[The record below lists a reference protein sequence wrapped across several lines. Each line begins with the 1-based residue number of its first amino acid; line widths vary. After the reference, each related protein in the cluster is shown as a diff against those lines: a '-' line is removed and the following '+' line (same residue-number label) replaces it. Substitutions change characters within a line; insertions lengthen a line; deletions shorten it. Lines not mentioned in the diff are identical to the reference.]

1 MAFWT
6 SSNRS
11 EEAARSEAGLLTRLR
26 AGDMGA
32 FEALHREQAP
42 RLFALACRMLG
53 DEADAEDAL
62 QEVFLLAHRKLAGFK
77 GESSIGT
84 WLYRLMVNW
93 CLDRLRSRGH
103 RNDLRTD
110 GLEAEELA
118 DLAAPPAG
126 RFTVD
131 RLDLERAI
139 RQLADG
145 CRTVFVLHDVEG
157 FGHAEI
163 AATLGISEGT
173 SKSQLHKARYRLR
186 RLLVGAPAGVG
197 ATGRRERRD
206 NDLPRVS

>member
-11 EEAARSEAGLLTRLR
+11 EEAARSEDGLLARLR
-26 AGDMGA
+26 AGDVGA
-32 FEALHREQAP
+32 FETLHREQAP
-42 RLFALACRMLG
+42 RLYGLAWRMLG

-103 RNDLRTD
+103 RNDQRTD
-110 GLEAEELA
+110 ALEAEELA
-118 DLAAPPAG
+118 DLAAPSAG

-163 AATLGISEGT
+163 GSMLGISEGT

-186 RLLVGAPAGVG
+186 SLLLGAPAR
-197 ATGRRERRD
+197 AETIGRRERRD
-206 NDLPRVS
+206 DHLPRVS